1 LAYLLAGETTKF
13 QEISSKFSLENRNYL
28 RLSITKWLVRLK
40 LFNFVS
46 EVKRILGR
54 EKYLSETKK
63 FRQWLTYLGNKVIA
77 GR

>member
-1 LAYLLAGETTKF
+1 LAGETTKF